1 MLIFNKPAKYEHG
14 FTLIE
19 LMISVSVLIVALAGL
34 LGVFA
39 HLISLNENSSKLTL
53 AVAACQTKLE
63 EIRNSTFSNTYAT
76 YNGASFNPQGFTSGE
91 AKGAISVNNS
101 NPNLLQV
108 YISVSWRTRSNRVI
122 GEDRNL
128 NGALNAG
135 EDSNANNRLDSP
147 SQLVTLMAQR

>member
-91 AKGAISVNNS
+91 AKGAISINNS

-108 YISVSWRTRSNRVI
+108 YISVSWRTRSNRII

-147 SQLVTLMAQR
+147 GQLATLMAQR

>member
-91 AKGAISVNNS
+91 AKGAISINNS

-108 YISVSWRTRSNRVI
+108 YISVSWRTRSNRII

-135 EDSNANNRLDSP
+135 EDSNANNRFDSP
-147 SQLVTLMAQR
+147 GQLATLMAQR

>member
-147 SQLVTLMAQR
+147 SQLATLMAQR